1 MFSEECS
8 SFMIRI
14 KDEIKKMYNFTPEDS
29 CIFRLEVWRDMFVD
43 YNSHTNL
50 MSKND
55 VSLLYEKHVLDSL
68 SLVLFDGFKDGIKL
82 LDVGCGG
89 GFPSLILAI
98 FFPNVEIVAMD
109 SIGKKTTFLKL
120 VRDKLSLHNFEVIN
134 SRIENYPPLNAD
146 IITNRAVGKI
156 SDVWNFSKKHLK
168 NGGYFVSYKALTA
181 KEEAKNAS
189 DKFGELGNLKFIP
202 YNLPLSENFVREL
215 VVFQK
220 R

>member
-1 MFSEECS
+1 
-8 SFMIRI
+8 MIRI

-82 LDVGCGG
+82 LDVWCGG
-89 GFPSLILAI
+89 GFPSIILAI

-189 DKFGELGNLKFIP
+189 DKFKELGNLKFIP